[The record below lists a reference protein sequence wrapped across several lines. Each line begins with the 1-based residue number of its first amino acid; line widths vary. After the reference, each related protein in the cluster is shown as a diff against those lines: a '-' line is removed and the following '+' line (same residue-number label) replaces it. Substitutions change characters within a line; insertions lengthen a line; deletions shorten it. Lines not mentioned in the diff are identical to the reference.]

1 MSLLKDMLNRDAE
14 SRSMAEQYV
23 RSETVRPTESE
34 QTIVNTLIQSVSE
47 HFKADISQE
56 GLSHNIQSKIE
67 TYIREKVEQLEIDDY
82 TFKLRV
88 EKVVLSSIIGL
99 GPIDAYLHD
108 PEVTEIIVQRYNHI
122 CIERNGKVEDTQA
135 EFVSEEHLMTVI
147 NRIIQPVGR
156 QINLH
161 TPLVD
166 ARLKDGSRI
175 NATIPPI
182 SPDGATLTIRRFPE
196 KAYTGSDYLTFG
208 SIDDKMLHF
217 LMRVVEG
224 KGNIIVSGG
233 TGSGKTTLL
242 NMLSMG
248 IPEHELIVTIEDSC
262 ELRLGQPNIRRL
274 EARIS
279 TGENQG
285 TSITVRDLVKNA
297 LRMRPDRIIVGEI
310 RDGTVVDMISAMSTG
325 HEGSL
330 STVHA
335 NSPLNLIN
343 ARMPILYSMYGD
355 SAFTPSAQAVQLS
368 EALDLIVHI
377 SRMVDGS
384 RKITH
389 ITHVAGLEAD
399 QRRLKL
405 RDVFRYE
412 NGSFRTTGYVPE
424 KLIQKLSENGVSI
437 DRSVFEKEG
446 GTAA

>member
-1 MSLLKDMLNRDAE
+1 
-14 SRSMAEQYV
+14 
-23 RSETVRPTESE
+23 
-34 QTIVNTLIQSVSE
+34 
-47 HFKADISQE
+47 
-56 GLSHNIQSKIE
+56 
-67 TYIREKVEQLEIDDY
+67 
-82 TFKLRV
+82 
-88 EKVVLSSIIGL
+88 
-99 GPIDAYLHD
+99 
-108 PEVTEIIVQRYNHI
+108 
-122 CIERNGKVEDTQA
+122 
-135 EFVSEEHLMTVI
+135 
-147 NRIIQPVGR
+147 
-156 QINLH
+156 
-161 TPLVD
+161 
-166 ARLKDGSRI
+166 
-175 NATIPPI
+175 
-182 SPDGATLTIRRFPE
+182 
-196 KAYTGSDYLTFG
+196 
-208 SIDDKMLHF
+208 
-217 LMRVVEG
+217 
-224 KGNIIVSGG
+224 
-233 TGSGKTTLL
+233 
-242 NMLSMG
+242 
-248 IPEHELIVTIEDSC
+248 
-262 ELRLGQPNIRRL
+262 
-274 EARIS
+274 
-279 TGENQG
+279 
-285 TSITVRDLVKNA
+285 
-297 LRMRPDRIIVGEI
+297 MRPDRIIVGEI

-399 QRRLKL
+399 QKRLKL